1 MSSFVTLLILKRHS
15 YNYFIFFSMYNL
27 SIFRRFFYNYRY
39 YLLAV
44 IKLFYDI
51 FIANIEVSYSI
62 YNLYFIVFFLQFL
75 IIYIKIIQCMHQKY
89 MISLFQILKK
99 YAYNI
104 RLILKIEA
112 VIILKNVATTSIIKG

>member
-1 MSSFVTLLILKRHS
+1 M
-15 YNYFIFFSMYNL
+15 
-27 SIFRRFFYNYRY
+27 
-39 YLLAV
+39 

-62 YNLYFIVFFLQFL
+62 YNFYFIVFFLQFL
-75 IIYIKIIQCMHQKY
+75 IIYIKIIQYMYQKY

-112 VIILKNVATTSIIKG
+112 VVILKNVATTSIIKG